1 MQPTVEHLNM
11 SKWYSSFSSS
21 QRRNHNALSEEVFWS
36 QRNDTFFTIAF
47 SRWNILLSRGLVDPL
62 PFPSSAGVSRWK
74 SIFSLLEKP
83 VTTLNSRSESPEW
96 HQTGQLQLRTPSQMF
111 HRGPGAVPTTAGDR
125 KAPAQKLLCLSQGP
139 QLQEHRCLLRP
150 WNVPHPAVLRWM
162 LPNGLEEDCWQHG
175 DTNLGQLTTRSC
187 LHTPS
192 IGPGVLPL
200 TLSSFLWLWVMS
212 VSNPSYSNIS
222 VPYFSSSREDIP
234 PSLLI
239 VIFVFWRSGHIW
251 WGVGEPELMHWEGF
265 MEYSVL
271 LR

>member
-21 QRRNHNALSEEVFWS
+21 QRRNHNALSEEAFWS

-111 HRGPGAVPTTAGDR
+111 HRGPGAVPTTAGDLHR
-125 KAPAQKLLCLSQGP
+125 RCCASPRAPSCRSIAVCWGPGMFLTQLCSAGRFPMDWKRTADSTVTQPWPADNQKLPPHTLNWTWCPSFDP
-139 QLQEHRCLLRP
+139 QL
-150 WNVPHPAVLRWM
+150 
-162 LPNGLEEDCWQHG
+162 
-175 DTNLGQLTTRSC
+175 
-187 LHTPS
+187 
-192 IGPGVLPL
+192 LPL
-200 TLSSFLWLWVMS
+200 ALSDECKQSQLFQ
-212 VSNPSYSNIS
+212 YIC
-222 VPYFSSSREDIP
+222 
-234 PSLLI
+234 SL
-239 VIFVFWRSGHIW
+239 FF
-251 WGVGEPELMHWEGF
+251 F
-265 MEYSVL
+265 
-271 LR
+271 